1 MKEVLGAVT
10 EECGATVGAGVGAGV
25 GARVGA
31 GVGSKQPTS
40 PSLMVLLL
48 PKHAFA

>member
-1 MKEVLGAVT
+1 MTEVLGVVT
-10 EECGATVGAGVGAGV
+10 EDCGAGVGAGV

-40 PSLMVLLL
+40 PSLIVPLLFV
-48 PKHAFA
+48 HANS